1 MIEIVASHSG
11 PISAFLSEVDSGSRL
26 ENAAKQKIERDR
38 ASLRCDCSRCGVGRG
53 CKKTGPSR
61 MGPDKS
67 EHGFKWNVD
76 LSF

>member
-1 MIEIVASHSG
+1 MRQNRK
-11 PISAFLSEVDSGSRL
+11 LSVIAPHFGAIAAAAASGSD
-26 ENAAKQKIERDR
+26 A
-38 ASLRCDCSRCGVGRG
+38 
-53 CKKTGPSR
+53 KKTGPSR